1 MTVADNRLLLAAHRI
16 TEWGQNPLT
25 LPVKYSNSHAGTG
38 VFLLTGKVAVV
49 TGGGSGIGAAIAALF
64 ARQGAHVE
72 VLDVDGDAARRTA
85 AAIAER
91 GGSGNARVCD
101 VTNAASVAD
110 AIAASATPSDRID
123 ILVNNAGI
131 AHVGTVE
138 QTDEADMDRL
148 YAVNVKGVYLC
159 ARAAVP
165 IMTAQG
171 GGVILN
177 MASIASL
184 VGVPE
189 RFAYS
194 MTKGA
199 VLTMT
204 MSIAVDYVKQRIRC
218 NCICPARIHTPFVD
232 QFVARH
238 YAGREAETLRALAA
252 YQPVGR
258 MGTPEEVASLALY
271 LCSDEASF
279 VTGQAYPIDGG
290 VLVS

>member
-1 MTVADNRLLLAAHRI
+1 M
-16 TEWGQNPLT
+16 T
-25 LPVKYSNSHAGTG
+25 LPVKYSTSRGR
-38 VFLLTGKVAVV
+38 VFELPGKVAVV
-49 TGGGSGIGAAIAALF
+49 TGAGSGIGAAIATLF
-64 ARQGAHVE
+64 AKQQARVV
-72 VLDVDGDAARRTA
+72 VLDVDEAAARRTA
-85 AAIAER
+85 VAIADE
-91 GGSGNARVCD
+91 GGLAEARACD
-101 VTNAASVAD
+101 VANAASVS
-110 AIAASATPSDRID
+110 AAFGAVAAAHGRVD

-131 AHVGTVE
+131 AHVGSIE
-138 QTDEADMDRL
+138 QTTEADLDRL
-148 YAVNVKGVYLC
+148 YQVNVKGVFLC

-165 IMTAQG
+165 IMLGQG

-204 MSIAVDYVKQRIRC
+204 MSIAIDYVKQNIRC

-232 QFVARH
+232 QYVAKH
-238 YAGREAETLRALAA
+238 YAGREREVLQQLSA
-252 YQPVGR
+252 YQPIGR
-258 MGTPEEVASLALY
+258 MGTSEEVAYLALY

-290 VLVS
+290 VLVA

>member
-1 MTVADNRLLLAAHRI
+1 V
-16 TEWGQNPLT
+16 P
-25 LPVKYSNSHAGTG
+25 TG
-38 VFLLTGKVAVV
+38 LFDLREKVAVV
-49 TGGGSGIGAAIAALF
+49 TGAGSGIGAAIARVF
-64 ARQGAHVE
+64 ARQQARV
-72 VLDVDGDAARRTA
+72 VALDRDEAAARRTA
-85 AAIAER
+85 GEIGGTGGRAAAIACDVSD
-91 GGSGNARVCD
+91 GGEVARVF
-101 VTNAASVAD
+101 
-110 AIAASATPSDRID
+110 DRIVAEHDRVD

-131 AHVGTVE
+131 AHVGTIE
-138 QTDEADMDRL
+138 RTTEADFDRL

-165 IMTAQG
+165 IMVRQG

-199 VLTMT
+199 VHTMT
-204 MSIAVDYVKQRIRC
+204 MSIAIDYVKQNIRC

-232 QFVARH
+232 EFVACH
-238 YAGREAETLRALAA
+238 YAGRERETLAQLAA
-252 YQPVGR
+252 YQPIGR
-258 MGTPEEVASLALY
+258 MGTSEEVAHLALY
-271 LCSDEASF
+271 LCSDEAAF

-290 VLVS
+290 VLVA